1 MALANEFPRP
11 ISTESLPAGGAAFDV
26 AATPEERRAL
36 ARRFD
41 LLGLE
46 SLTARGRVERVPA
59 GALVRV
65 SGALEAAVVQ
75 ECVVSLEP
83 VASTV
88 RAPLERLYGD
98 APAVVVAAA
107 SSGGAGGEV
116 TVDPEDDEVEP
127 LSAGGA
133 IDLGELVAEE
143 LALALDPYPRAPDA
157 LEQVADLV
165 GRNEVSLNAAEDARD
180 RPFAAALRRRLRAG

>member
-1 MALANEFPRP
+1 LALANEFPRP
-11 ISTESLPAGGAAFDV
+11 ISTGSLPEGGAAFDV

-41 LLGLE
+41 LIGLE
-46 SLTARGRVERVPA
+46 SLTARGHVERVPA

-75 ECVVSLEP
+75 ECVVTLEP

-98 APAVVVAAA
+98 APAVAAA
-107 SSGGAGGEV
+107 PSSWDGAGEGV
-116 TVDPEDDEVEP
+116 TVDPEEDEIEP
-127 LSAGGA
+127 LPAGGV
-133 IDLGELVAEE
+133 IDLGEVVAEE

-157 LEQVADLV
+157 LEQVADLF
-165 GRNEVSLNAAEDARD
+165 GRDDEVSLNAPEDARE
-180 RPFAAALRRRLRAG
+180 RPFAAALRRHRAG

>member
-1 MALANEFPRP
+1 LALANEFPRP
-11 ISTESLPAGGAAFDV
+11 IPAESLPEGGAAFEV

-41 LLGLE
+41 LIGLE

-75 ECVVSLEP
+75 ECVVTLEP

-98 APAVVVAAA
+98 APAAVAA
-107 SSGGAGGEV
+107 SSSGEAGGEV
-116 TVDPEDDEVEP
+116 MTVDPEDDEVEP
-127 LSAGGA
+127 LPAGGV
-133 IDLGELVAEE
+133 IDLGEMVAEE

-157 LEQVADLV
+157 PEQVTDLF
-165 GRNEVSLNAAEDARD
+165 GRDEISLNAAGDARE
-180 RPFAAALRRRLRAG
+180 RPFAAALRRHHRAG